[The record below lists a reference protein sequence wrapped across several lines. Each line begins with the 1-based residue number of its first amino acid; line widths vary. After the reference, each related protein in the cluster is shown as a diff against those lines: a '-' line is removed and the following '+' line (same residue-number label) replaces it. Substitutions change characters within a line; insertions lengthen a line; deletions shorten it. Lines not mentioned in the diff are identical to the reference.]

1 MLSNSAKGRIA
12 LSWIAS
18 LSEVRQLFLD
28 RKLVKILKQILTY
41 KPSFENEKKDC
52 IFRWVLIVFETRKN
66 NCLSTTLKGDGMAD
80 QKATNIKWH
89 HGKITK
95 EDRLKLMKQR
105 GVTIWLTGL
114 SGSGKSTI
122 AVELEHA
129 LIENKHQAY
138 ILDGDNI
145 RHGLNKNLGFSPED
159 RSENIRRIGEVAKLF
174 TDANIITIT
183 AFISP
188 YREDRDNA
196 RALQKDGEFIEVYVK
211 CPLDVCEQR
220 DTKGLY
226 KKARAGE
233 VKEFTGISAPYEEP
247 SDPELTID
255 SSELSVEESTRAILN
270 HLEEKGFVKF

>member
-1 MLSNSAKGRIA
+1 
-12 LSWIAS
+12 
-18 LSEVRQLFLD
+18 
-28 RKLVKILKQILTY
+28 
-41 KPSFENEKKDC
+41 
-52 IFRWVLIVFETRKN
+52 
-66 NCLSTTLKGDGMAD
+66 MAV

-95 EDRLKLMKQR
+95 EDRLKLMKQK

-129 LIENKHQAY
+129 LIENKHHAY

-174 TDANIITIT
+174 TDANIMTIT

-188 YREDRDNA
+188 YRQDRDNV
-196 RALQKDGEFIEVYVK
+196 RKLLKDGEFVEVYVK
-211 CPLDVCEQR
+211 CPIEVCEQR

-226 KKARAGE
+226 KKARSGE

-247 SDPELTID
+247 LNPELTID
-255 SSELSVEESTRAILN
+255 TSKMTVDESTRVVLN
-270 HLEEKGFVKF
+270 YLEGKEYVKF